1 MRQEYDRY
9 TTAGLEII
17 AIGMGSPRRTAAFR
31 RELKLPFPMLS
42 DPRRVSYRAYGL
54 LKMSLRREASIAS
67 AMHFA
72 RNVARHGG
80 AREPDQNMLQLG
92 GVFVVDQQGIVR
104 YAFRSARAHEYP
116 TVEQLIRVAP
126 HLPTPQVE
134 PAMWAG
140 AE

>member
-1 MRQEYDRY
+1 MRQDYDRY

-31 RELKLPFPMLS
+31 RELELPFPMLS
-42 DPRRVSYRAYGL
+42 DPRRVSYHAYGL
-54 LKMSLRREASIAS
+54 LKMSLRREATIAS

-80 AREPDQNMLQLG
+80 AHEPDQNMLQLG
-92 GVFVVDQQGIVR
+92 GIFVVDPQGIVR

-116 TVEQLIRVAP
+116 TAEKLVQVAS
-126 HLPTPQVE
+126 HLPTPQVK
-134 PAMWAG
+134 PGILIG